1 MAESRDLI
9 SLNRFETEPFFLF
22 FADFYQSSKRRN
34 HHHRLPRAKW
44 FNQQSSALSTSF
56 PSRPR
61 RSLRFPNLFEPCF
74 RCVSAARNTSR
85 ANPFPSKPVFVSTC
99 ARAYIYIYI
108 YTSTWIDVASNVHER
123 STAQPKRITRSLLC
137 SLDRTA
143 GRRRQGTEGERTI
156 LARFVAV
163 NPKLARG
170 F

>member
-44 FNQQSSALSTSF
+44 FNQQSNALSTSF

-61 RSLRFPNLFEPCF
+61 RSLRFPNC
-74 RCVSAARNTSR
+74 SSR
-85 ANPFPSKPVFVSTC
+85 VFVVC
-99 ARAYIYIYI
+99 RPRATRAGPIRFHPNLYSFQRVHAHVVYI

-143 GRRRQGTEGERTI
+143 GRRRRGTEGERTI